1 MLLKAMMGHVLAYI
15 HVYRGGQSGTRWD
28 TVGHGGTAALACRR
42 AGDST
47 RGSGRGIQ
55 RIRIITKSHFRINL

>member
-28 TVGHGGTAALACRR
+28 TVGQQHSR
-42 AGDST
+42 AG
-47 RGSGRGIQ
+47 GRVIALEGLGGGY
-55 RIRIITKSHFRINL
+55 NELEL